1 MQISQLRFVL
11 LHYHILKNAGTTIE
25 GMLDRSFGKSFCT
38 VDHNERDAHFPNDA
52 LVRLIKQNSLVRAL
66 SSHQIHYPV
75 PQEPGFIFFDLCF
88 LRDPIDR
95 LRSIYDY
102 FREKPADGDAVSA
115 YANELELGDFIARL
129 IKEMPWYMNDVQV
142 NLLANGVV
150 NDCPS
155 KADLERATLRLM
167 RISFPGVVDCFSESL
182 VAGQYFLHPIF
193 PELDCLAPALN
204 VSTKAEKAIGERLVR
219 VRDACSKKVF
229 GELMDLNAMD
239 LELLE
244 RARQEIR
251 RRCSLVPAGKSQ
263 ELSERVRSSS
273 LPQTAPKPAMV
284 G

>member
-1 MQISQLRFVL
+1 VQASPLRFVL

-25 GMLDRSFGKSFCT
+25 GMLDRSFGKDFRT
-38 VDHNERDAHFPNDA
+38 VDYNERDAHLPNDA
-52 LVRLIKQNSLVRAL
+52 LVRIIKQDPGLRAV

-95 LRSIYDY
+95 IRSIYDY
-102 FREKPADGDAVSA
+102 FREKPAAGDPVSA
-115 YANELELGDFIARL
+115 YANELALGDFMARL
-129 IKEMPWYMNDVQV
+129 IEEMPWYVNDVQV

-150 NDCPS
+150 NDCPNRT
-155 KADLERATLRLM
+155 DLDRATLRLM
-167 RISFPGVVDCFSESL
+167 KTSFPGVVDCFAESL

-193 PELDCLAPALN
+193 PDLDCLAPALN
-204 VSTKAEKAIGERLVR
+204 VSSNAESAMGERLAR
-219 VRDACSKKVF
+219 VQDACSKKVF
-229 GELMDLNAMD
+229 GDLLDLNGMD

-251 RRCSLVPAGKSQ
+251 RRCNLVPARKSQ
-263 ELSERVRSSS
+263 ELSERVRTGS
-273 LPQTAPKPAMV
+273 LPETAANAVV